1 MHLAADSLFQS
12 HPDPMWIFELDTLR
26 FLAVNDAA
34 VAKYGYSRREFLK
47 MTVADLRAE
56 EDLATLQTTIA
67 GFPDSL
73 RLVGVVR
80 HRLKAGDFIHVSI
93 TGQVIDFEGRRAG
106 LVASRD
112 VSELVIAEQIA
123 TEALAREEAARR
135 ASEALAQQF
144 QIMFDSVPG
153 QFLVFSPESFDVI
166 AVSEAYLTIA
176 GAKRADIVGHNLFDV
191 LPRQPQDKAHVN
203 LRRSFER
210 VLATGEPD
218 LLEVQSFALP
228 RADVAQGYEERYLA
242 MSNSPVTGPDGQVR
256 HLILRVQDVTGA
268 VKADPKASD
277 FGNET
282 LDLMRMDLAAHTREL
297 KSENL
302 RLADLAMRLRTT
314 QRLLD
319 TGTWDYVIAEDRL
332 NWSSNVYDIHGVTA
346 DTFGHRFEDYF
357 ALVHPDDRAEMLAN
371 FQAFD
376 VSSDV
381 EFEYAHRILHADG
394 KIVHVHGVAE
404 KVLTAN
410 GPVLSGVVQNV
421 TESVEAR
428 QSLAQAKRLLEIA
441 GTSAKFGAWR
451 YDALTGTQE
460 WSDQTARIHDELAGF
475 SPSVADGISY
485 YAPEY
490 QELITTLFQACLT
503 DGTPFSDRLQI
514 ITAKGRRI
522 WVRATGEVERDQN
535 GRIIAVQGSF
545 QDISELMEVRQRAE
559 DSEKLLEIAGNVVKL
574 GGWRVSLDDKS
585 VTWSD
590 GVAAIHELPP
600 GTKPSFEE
608 GIAFFAPEQKEG
620 ARKVFESCAKDGIPF
635 NNVREIITAK
645 GNRVKVRSLGVP
657 VRNSAGQI
665 IAVQGAIQ
673 DISELTAAEQK
684 ADELATRLAETLE
697 NIGDAFYMIDRDWRF
712 TYLNGRAEELL
723 KRSRDTLIG
732 QPFLEAFPNAV
743 GSTLETNFSRA
754 FKTGQTERFEHFF
767 LPLAR
772 MLRIHAHPTP
782 EGLAVY
788 FTDITE
794 EQRRQEQLRLLDAAV
809 SHLTDIVVV
818 VEAVLEEGAD
828 YRKAVYVNDALER
841 FTGFTREEFL
851 SQNLKLLQGPK
862 TDRSE
867 LFRMRKDLD
876 AKKPARGEL
885 INYTKSGQEI
895 IHEIDIVPVVSATG
909 TVTHFVAILRDISPR
924 RRAEESLRLSEARF
938 RLIAKATGTAVWDYD
953 LISGSQWWSDGVT
966 DLFGY
971 VPDREEDYPIFWR
984 ENVHGDDLARVEMAT
999 SNLVSGQIS
1008 AIHER
1013 YRFRRADG
1021 SWATVDD
1028 RAFPVL
1034 DDAGRTVRIIGSMID
1049 ISEQLQLEDRLR
1061 QSQRLEAVGQ
1071 LTGGV
1076 AHDFNNLLT
1085 IILGSIEFLQDELD
1099 ESHPLR
1105 FYADMGAKAADRAAE
1120 LTSRLLAFSRKQALL
1135 PKVTDV
1141 NVVIA
1146 GLEDMFRRTLSE
1158 DIDIEIVRAGGLW
1171 RTEVDLGQLEGAL
1184 LNLAIN
1190 SRDAMP
1196 GGGALTVETA
1206 NAFLSDAYVA
1216 SEPGLKSGQYVM
1228 IAVSDTGQGIP
1239 PDKIDRVFEPFFTT
1253 KPVGKGTGLGLSMVY
1268 GFVKQTG
1275 GHIRIYSELNE
1286 GTTVKLYFPKFVGV
1300 SAPDGLAKDSKPDAR
1315 GEETILVV
1323 EDDTG
1328 ILEQLTVQLAGLG
1341 YKVVSAT
1348 EGPAALAI
1356 LRERSD
1362 IDLLFTDVILPG
1374 GMNGRQI
1381 ADAAQ
1386 ALRPGI
1392 KVLYTSG
1399 YSENAIVHH
1408 GRLDPGVELLSKPY
1422 RRTELA
1428 TKIRKVLDT
1437 K

>member
-12 HPDPMWIFELDTLR
+12 HPDPMWIFELDSLC

-34 VAKYGYSRREFLK
+34 VAKYGYSRDEFLK
-47 MTVADLRAE
+47 MTVADLRPE
-56 EDLATLQTTIA
+56 EELAALQKTIS

-73 RLVGVVR
+73 RLAGIVR

-93 TGQVIDFEGRRAG
+93 TGQMVDFEGRRAG
-106 LVASRD
+106 LVAARD

-123 TEALAREEAARR
+123 TEALAREAEARR

-166 AVSEAYLTIA
+166 AVSEAYLAIA
-176 GAKRADIVGHNLFDV
+176 GVKRADIVGHNLFDV
-191 LPRQPQDKAHVN
+191 LPRQPEDEAHLK

-228 RADVAQGYEERYLA
+228 RAGVAQGYEERYLA
-242 MSNSPVTGPDGQVR
+242 MLNSPVTGPDGRVR

-268 VKADPKASD
+268 VITDPKVSS
-277 FGNET
+277 FGAKT
-282 LDLMRMDLAAHTREL
+282 LDLMRMDLAVHTREL
-297 KSENL
+297 KSDNL
-302 RLADLAMRLRTT
+302 RLADLATRLRTT
-314 QRLLD
+314 QRMLE
-319 TGTWDYVIAEDRL
+319 TGTWDYVLADDRL
-332 NWSSNVYDIHGVTA
+332 IWSSNVYDIYGVTP
-346 DTFGHRFEDYF
+346 DTFGHGFEDYV
-357 ALVHPDDRAEMLAN
+357 ALVHPDDRAAMLAN

-376 VSSDV
+376 ISKDI

-404 KVLTAN
+404 KVDTDK
-410 GPVLSGVVQNV
+410 GPMLSGVVQNV

-451 YDALTGTQE
+451 YDALTGTQQ
-460 WSDQTARIHDELAGF
+460 WSDETARIHDEPAGF

-490 QELITTLFQACLT
+490 RERITTLFQACLT
-503 DGTPFSDRLQI
+503 DGTPFSDTLQI

-522 WVRATGEVERDQN
+522 WVRATGEVERDPN
-535 GRIIAVQGSF
+535 GRVIAVQGSF

-559 DSEKLLEIAGNVVKL
+559 DSEKLLEIAGKAVKL
-574 GGWRVSLDDKS
+574 GGWRVSLGDQS

-600 GTKPSFEE
+600 GTRPTFDK
-608 GIAFFAPEQKEG
+608 GIAYFAPEEQQD
-620 ARKVFESCAKDGIPF
+620 ARKAFEDCATDGVPF
-635 NNVREIITAK
+635 DNVRDVITAK
-645 GNRVKVRSLGVP
+645 GNRIKVRSLGEP
-657 VRNSAGQI
+657 VRDDSGQI

-673 DISELTAAEQK
+673 DISELTAARQK
-684 ADELATRLAETLE
+684 ADDLATRLAETLE
-697 NIGDAFYMIDRDWRF
+697 NIGDAFYMIDRDRQF
-712 TYLNGRAEELL
+712 TYLNGRAETLL

-732 QPFLEAFPNAV
+732 QPLLDAFPEIEGGA
-743 GSTLETNFSRA
+743 LEIAFARA
-754 FKTGQTERFEHFF
+754 FETGQTERFEHFF
-767 LPLAR
+767 PPLGR

-788 FTDITE
+788 FSDITE

-818 VEAVLEEGAD
+818 VEAERAEGAEL
-828 YRKAVYVNDALER
+828 RKVVYVNDALER
-841 FTGFTREEFL
+841 FTGFTAEEFS
-851 SQNLKLLQGPK
+851 SQSLKLLQGPK
-862 TDRSE
+862 TDYSE
-867 LFRMRKDLD
+867 LARIRKMLD
-876 AKKPARGEL
+876 AKQPARTEL

-895 IHEIDIVPVVSATG
+895 MHEIDIVPVVNAKG
-909 TVTHFVAILRDISPR
+909 IATHFVAILRDISPR

-938 RLIAKATGTAVWDYD
+938 RLIAKATGTAVWDWN
-953 LISGSQWWSDGVT
+953 IASSNQWWSDGVT

-971 VPDREEDYPIFWR
+971 LPDIEENYPSFWR
-984 ENVHGDDLARVEMAT
+984 ENVHHDDLQRVEMAT
-999 SNLVSGQIS
+999 ANLVSGQIS
-1008 AIHER
+1008 TLHER
-1013 YRFRRADG
+1013 YRFRCADG
-1021 SWATVDD
+1021 RWTTVDD

-1034 DDAGRTVRIIGSMID
+1034 DDAGRTVRIIGSMVD
-1049 ISEQLQLEDRLR
+1049 VSEQVQLEERLR
-1061 QSQRLEAVGQ
+1061 QSQKLEAVGQ

-1099 ESHPLR
+1099 ENHPLR
-1105 FYADMGAKAADRAAE
+1105 VYADMSAKAADSAAE

-1146 GLEDMFRRTLSE
+1146 GLEGMLRRTLGE
-1158 DIDIEIVRAGGLW
+1158 DIDIEIVRSGGLW

-1196 GGGALTVETA
+1196 NGGSLTVETA
-1206 NAFLSDAYVA
+1206 NAFLDDAYVA
-1216 SEPGLKSGQYVM
+1216 SEPGLSSGQYVM
-1228 IAVSDTGQGIP
+1228 IAISDTGQGIP
-1239 PDKIDRVFEPFFTT
+1239 RDKIDRVFEPFFTT
-1253 KPVGKGTGLGLSMVY
+1253 KAVGKGTGLGLSMVY

-1275 GHIRIYSELNE
+1275 GHIRIYSEPNE
-1286 GTTVKLYFPKFVGV
+1286 GTTVKLYFPKFIGGPV
-1300 SAPDGLAKDSKPDAR
+1300 AEGLVTENRPDAQ
-1315 GEETILVV
+1315 GNETILVV
-1323 EDDTG
+1323 EDDTA
-1328 ILEQLTVQLAGLG
+1328 ILHQLTVQLSGLG
-1341 YKVVSAT
+1341 YKIVSAT
-1348 EGPAALAI
+1348 EGQTALAI

-1386 ALRPGI
+1386 AMRTGI

-1422 RRTELA
+1422 RRPELA
-1428 TKIRKVLDT
+1428 TKVRKVLDS